1 MTSSRVALG
10 RLLVIANSSFARI
23 ALHRKCWDRRPRLQR
38 RAGKVVML
46 GIVLFLVVVGALVLA
61 ASAGEYDPDVMDP
74 SSPDAPM
81 YEEEYYSED

>member
-1 MTSSRVALG
+1 M
-10 RLLVIANSSFARI
+10 
-23 ALHRKCWDRRPRLQR
+23 
-38 RAGKVVML
+38 VML

-81 YEEEYYSED
+81 YEEEYDSED